1 MTQQT
6 TSCSQSKVTC
16 SPRLP
21 LCEQGWEP
29 GLWECCQKGRGPW
42 LFLLGLP
49 SPTPWPFPKSPGA
62 PAEGQ
67 SPRAS
72 DQLGPE
78 ETKGRHPSTAS
89 WRRAWARAPLGRRV
103 SCFLLQVPLTCPPL
117 HPPPPAS
124 APGWPPARGRGRAA
138 VGGADQRPGETGL
151 PPRRAAVPGLFSCEK
166 TRGTKGTESTC
177 VSVTVDSCPS
187 HGPVRA
193 PTVTKTLS
201 PQTGDPERPWGPQ
214 GLGRAGLGTPTRTH
228 LAGAGR
234 SGRVRHSAWCC
245 GTCCHRTRRG

>member
-117 HPPPPAS
+117 HPRPPPLL
-124 APGWPPARGRGRAA
+124 PAGP
-138 VGGADQRPGETGL
+138 RPG
-151 PPRRAAVPGLFSCEK
+151 
-166 TRGTKGTESTC
+166 
-177 VSVTVDSCPS
+177 
-187 HGPVRA
+187 
-193 PTVTKTLS
+193 
-201 PQTGDPERPWGPQ
+201 
-214 GLGRAGLGTPTRTH
+214 
-228 LAGAGR
+228 AGAGQQWEGQTSAR
-234 SGRVRHSAWCC
+234 ERRVCPRDGPQSPAFSPVRKLAEQKGLKVLVFQSQSTLVLPMVLSGLQQLPRH
-245 GTCCHRTRRG
+245 